1 MFRCSVLVR
10 MNDGAHEQGIKL
22 ELRPQT
28 SVHADWPK
36 YDGMERARYGNCVQL
51 IYKHIEGMMLTD
63 SFD

>member
-1 MFRCSVLVR
+1 